1 MSYNIAIDGPAG
13 AGKSTIARRAA
24 ERLHYIYV
32 DTGAM
37 YRAIALYLLRAGVDP
52 EDPEMIAHR
61 CVEAEVSILHR
72 DGEQIV
78 CLNGENVNGL
88 IRTEE
93 VSAIS
98 SKVSAVPAVRA
109 RLLDLQRGLAAEENV
124 IMDGR
129 DIGTCVLPDADVK
142 VFLTAAVSVRA
153 KRRHAELLAKGSS
166 ETLEDVER
174 KIMERDE
181 ADRNRPISPL
191 REAEDAV
198 HVDTS
203 DLTIDQAVEKVLEIC
218 AEKGCRL

>member
-1 MSYNIAIDGPAG
+1 
-13 AGKSTIARRAA
+13 
-24 ERLHYIYV
+24 
-32 DTGAM
+32 
-37 YRAIALYLLRAGVDP
+37 
-52 EDPEMIAHR
+52 MIAHR